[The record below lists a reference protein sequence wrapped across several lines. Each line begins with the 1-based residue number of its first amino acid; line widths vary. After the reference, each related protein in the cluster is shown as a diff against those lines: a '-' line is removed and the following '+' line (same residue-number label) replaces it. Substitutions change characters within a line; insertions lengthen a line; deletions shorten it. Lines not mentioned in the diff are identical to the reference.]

1 VGEALLTRIEINRC
15 DTLPRLQQRDSDMQS
30 GRGLSRTTFL
40 VSENDNV
47 RRLNGF
53 LNWLN
58 QHAAPLR
65 LLILKIFV
73 YVSQVNPDLILS

>member
-1 VGEALLTRIEINRC
+1 
-15 DTLPRLQQRDSDMQS
+15 MQS
-30 GRGLSRTTFL
+30 GRRLSRTALL

-58 QHAAPLR
+58 QHAAPFR
-65 LLILKIFV
+65 LLIVKIFV
-73 YVSQVNPDLILS
+73 YVSQVNPDLILN